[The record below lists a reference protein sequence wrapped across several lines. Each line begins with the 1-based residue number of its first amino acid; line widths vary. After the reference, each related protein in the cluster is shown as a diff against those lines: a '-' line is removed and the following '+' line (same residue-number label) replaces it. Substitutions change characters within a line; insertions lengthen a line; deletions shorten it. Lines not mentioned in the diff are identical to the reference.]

1 MKKFNYLLLLIGF
14 VSLQTSSY
22 AQKAAPKMDKDFQ
35 LDYNYDGGQYPLE
48 KDLSISYNKVSFSGS
63 EQGQE
68 FELTLIKEKTHH
80 LKAFYAKLL
89 ATEFDKINKEE
100 QGSNEPLDL
109 TPNKATIGLHIRY
122 KGKHYFFTKDSF
134 SSASSE
140 DARRLHALFDLL
152 YTYTDDLRPA
162 LKINDGESMKY

>member
-1 MKKFNYLLLLIGF
+1 MKRFNYVLLFISFIG
-14 VSLQTSSY
+14 LQTTSY
-22 AQKAAPKMDKDFQ
+22 AQKAAPKMDKDFE
-35 LDYNYDGGQYPLE
+35 LDYSYDGGQYPLE

-89 ATEFDKINKEE
+89 ATEFDKINQADHDLSK
-100 QGSNEPLDL
+100 PLELIPD
-109 TPNKATIGLHIRY
+109 KATIGLHILY
-122 KGKHYFFTKDSF
+122 KGNHYFFTEDSF
-134 SSASSE
+134 SRTSSE
-140 DARRLHALFDLL
+140 DINRLHALFDLL

-162 LKINDGESMKY
+162 LKINDGENMKY